1 MPKIRVLAFGFIL
14 TLWLI
19 GLAQPAWGSPPP
31 PQPQTT
37 PLVDPALE
45 AALEAKIGQHQ
56 FEVLAFT
63 LYRVK
68 IERVVEAPDG
78 RLALLWLALV
88 DAETGEVI
96 PAEPGLAVARRDGLG
111 ALSTDWQITL
121 QADSDWAQALA
132 EVPDDLLDPEIRAR
146 YAAPSAEQLQ
156 ALATVYRGY
165 KLPWAGG
172 LKKRLSGSIGHF
184 LWYYSCSID
193 YCRYAYDFADGTM
206 FPILAARGGT
216 VYMAKWDCPNGSETC
231 SNYIVLKDVTTVPT
245 TYQLYLHLAYDSIPQ
260 NLRQVGAIVRQ
271 GQFIGNADDTGYST
285 GHHLHFHVHTN
296 PTWYWGS
303 SVDIR
308 FDDVSIND
316 GTPRNCYEAS
326 RWPSYGTQCQDEY
339 VSGNYGA
346 FPPNGD
352 LTLPLAGE
360 VITNGRVLIGGS
372 ASDDIAVT
380 RIQPVVRGL
389 DGQWREIGSAFT
401 TTPFVGEIDLCTL
414 GLPNGPVD
422 VAFYAWDYEGNRS
435 PEPLGVR
442 TVLNRSNCAPPPP
455 TCTITS
461 NQVAL
466 FSQPNYQ
473 GACVVLGVGSYGSA
487 GSFGPVGD
495 NATASILV
503 GSGVRALLYDLPDY
517 QGRTEALEASD
528 PDLSDNPLGSG
539 RLSALKVQARTTA
552 PTAPSLITPIYA
564 ADLLQPDTL
573 YFTFRS
579 EGATRYRLDV
589 RRHAD
594 GQNVF
599 TADNLRSPAAVL
611 GTLPAASPATK
622 YVWRVTAYNSASAS
636 GIAQEQSFEVFP
648 PYLSGGTTQALPY
661 QVTFDAG
668 GEGWLASGA
677 WQWRTPP
684 LSAASAAW
692 VAGGNGSGDLT
703 SPPITVPTGGT
714 YYLRFRYYADTESAE
729 PYWDQRW
736 VQIAGDDG
744 LFRNVWQFYDDPP
757 RTWVESPPISLAAYA
772 GQTIRVRFHY
782 NTFDTYYNGGLG
794 WVVDDVRITAD
805 PPAACGGSAESTP
818 NDTLA
823 TATPLNLGQTVTG
836 AICPA
841 GDVDVYRFSGQAGQR
856 LAIRLDAQRSG
867 SPLDAVLG
875 LYDAQGNRL
884 AENDDLVL
892 YQMNDPALGYTL
904 PVSGTYYLRVRAWG
918 HPGVGDASQ
927 TYTLQVLVDGAPPTL
942 NLITPA
948 ASWVPN
954 GALTVQA
961 QASDGESGVA
971 LANVYWRPNPRAP
984 WQLLGQDW
992 DGRDGW
998 TWATTGAALAGGDLY
1013 VEAVDFGGNRSG
1025 ALRLGLRVD
1034 ANPPSVNLEPLA
1046 SPNPSTAVRLA
1057 WTAHDAESGV
1067 AGITLQAR
1075 VGSGTW
1081 QTLSG
1086 SLTVPQGSAWYLGA
1100 FGQMLT
1106 FRAQAWDYAGY
1117 VSTWSAERTT
1127 QIEASCAPDAYE
1139 GGDDAL
1145 AGAVPLIAGVAQE
1158 HTLCR
1163 TGSGVNDED
1172 WLTVEITEPKPYAFA
1187 VRSLGGG
1194 AAVRA
1199 EVYSADGTTRLATFA
1214 APDLGRDLG
1223 FTWTPPQA
1231 GRYALRLTPLVAGL
1245 AGSGARYS
1253 VSYNDARFLYLPLV
1267 SR

>member
-1 MPKIRVLAFGFIL
+1 MAKGYLLALGLSL
-14 TLWLI
+14 TALLLGWRAPA
-19 GLAQPAWGSPPP
+19 LASPPP
-31 PQPQTT
+31 PQPSTT

-45 AALEAKIGQHQ
+45 TALEEKISQHQ

-68 IERVVEAPDG
+68 IERVVQAPDG
-78 RLALLWLALV
+78 RLAVLWLALV
-88 DAETGEVI
+88 DPNTGEVV
-96 PAEPGLAVARRDGLG
+96 PAEPGLAVARRDTLG
-111 ALSTDWQITL
+111 ALSTEWQVTL
-121 QADSDWAQALA
+121 QADSNWAQVLA
-132 EVPDDLLDPEIRAR
+132 EVPDDLLDPEVRAR
-146 YAAPSAEQLQ
+146 YTAPSAEQLQ
-156 ALATVYRGY
+156 ALSTVYRGY

-184 LWYYSCSID
+184 LWYNSCSID

-206 FPILAARGGT
+206 FPILAARNGT
-216 VYMAKWDCPNGSETC
+216 VHMVKWDCLNGSENC
-231 SNYIVLKDVTTVPT
+231 SNYIVLKDVTTSPT
-245 TYQLYLHLAYDSIPQ
+245 TYQLYLHLAYESIPQ
-260 NLRQVGAIVRQ
+260 NLRQVGAVVRQ

-316 GTPRNCYEAS
+316 GTPRNCYEAQK
-326 RWPSYGTQCQDEY
+326 WPQYGTQCQDEY

-346 FPPNGD
+346 FPPSGD
-352 LTLPLAGE
+352 LTLPSAGE
-360 VITNGRVLIGGS
+360 EITNGRVLIGGV

-380 RIQPVVRGL
+380 RIQPIVRGL
-389 DGQWREIGSAFT
+389 DGQWREIGGAFSSS
-401 TTPFVGEIDLCTL
+401 PFVGEIDLCTL
-414 GLPNGPVD
+414 GWPNGPVD

-435 PEPLGVR
+435 PEPLGMR

-455 TCTITS
+455 TCRITS
-461 NQVAL
+461 SQVAL

-473 GACVVLGVGSYGSA
+473 GACVVLGVGNYNSA
-487 GSFGPVGD
+487 SSFGSVGD

-503 GSGVRALLYDLPDY
+503 GSNVRALLYDLPNY
-517 QGRTEALEASD
+517 VGRTEALEASD

-539 RLSALKVQARTTA
+539 RLSALKVQTRSTA
-552 PTAPSLITPIYA
+552 PTAPSLITPIDA
-564 ADLLQPDTL
+564 ADLNQRDTL
-573 YFTFRS
+573 FFTFRS

-611 GTLPAASPATK
+611 GTLPAAVPATK
-622 YVWRVTAYNSASAS
+622 YVWRVTAYNVTGTQAA
-636 GIAQEQSFEVFP
+636 ERSFEVFP
-648 PYLSGGTTQALPY
+648 PYLSGGATQSLPY
-661 QVTFDAG
+661 QVTFDASN
-668 GEGWLASGA
+668 EGWLATGI
-677 WQWRTPP
+677 WQWRTPA
-684 LSAASAAW
+684 LSGATPAW
-692 VAGGNGSGDLT
+692 VASGNGSGDLT
-703 SPPITVPTGGT
+703 SPPITVPASGT
-714 YYLRFRYYADTESAE
+714 YYLRFRYYADTESSA

-736 VQIAGDDG
+736 VQIAGTDG
-744 LFRNVWQFYDDPP
+744 LFRNVMQLYDDPP
-757 RTWVESPPISLAAYA
+757 RTWVESPSISLAAYA

-782 NTFDTYYNGGLG
+782 NTFDEYYNGGLG
-794 WVVDDVRITAD
+794 WVVDDLRITAD
-805 PPAACGGSAESTP
+805 PPPACAENPS
-818 NDTLA
+818 NDTLT
-823 TATPLNLGQTVTG
+823 TATPINLGQPVNG
-836 AICPA
+836 VICPA
-841 GDVDVYRFSGQAGQR
+841 GDVDIYRFSGQAGQR
-856 LAIRLDAQRSG
+856 LAIRLDAQRNG

-904 PVSGTYYLRVRAWG
+904 PASGTYYVKVRAWG
-918 HPGVGDASQ
+918 HPGVGDANQ
-927 TYTLQVLVDGAPPTL
+927 TYTLQVQVDGTPPAL
-942 NLITPA
+942 NLTTPA
-948 ASWVPN
+948 ASWVPS
-954 GALTVQA
+954 GALTLQA

-971 LANVYWRPNPRAP
+971 LVNVYWRPNPRAP

-1013 VEAVDFGGNRSG
+1013 VEVADFGGNRSG

-1046 SPNPSTAVRLA
+1046 SPNSSTAVRLA
-1057 WTAHDAESGV
+1057 WTAQDAESGV
-1067 AGITLQAR
+1067 AGLTLQAR
-1075 VGSGTW
+1075 VGDGAW
-1081 QTLSG
+1081 QSLSG
-1086 SLTVPQGSAWYLGA
+1086 NLTVPQGSAWYLGT
-1100 FGQMLT
+1100 FGQTLA
-1106 FRAQAWDYAGY
+1106 FRAQAQDRAANL
-1117 VSTWSAERTT
+1117 SPWSDVRTT
-1127 QIEASCAPDAYE
+1127 QIEATCLPDAYE
-1139 GGDDAL
+1139 PGDDTL
-1145 AGAVPLIAGVAQE
+1145 SGAVPLTAGTSQE

-1172 WLTVEITEPKPYAFA
+1172 WLTLEITEPKPYFFA

-1199 EVYSADGTTRLATFA
+1199 EIYAADGTARLAAYA
-1214 APDLGRDLG
+1214 APDLGRDLA
-1223 FTWTPPQA
+1223 FVWVPPQA
-1231 GRYALRLTPLVAGL
+1231 GQYALRLTPLVPGL
-1245 AGSGARYS
+1245 AGSATRYS
-1253 VSYNDARFLYLPLV
+1253 VMYNEARLLYLPLV